1 MIFGNFQIAW
11 SGVFAEWMAWRTDQL
26 AENKNFLKIPS
37 YLTQG
42 LEIRLNLMDTGSLIL

>member
-1 MIFGNFQIAW
+1 MILGNFQIAW
-11 SGVFAEWMAWRTDQL
+11 TDQL